1 MSTTHARA
9 GVRRTVIRTLC
20 VLVGMVGFTLA
31 LIPLYDVFCEITGL
45 NGKTANSAQVV
56 SAGEVDESREVRVQL
71 VTRTG
76 TGLSWQLQAL
86 DPVITVHP
94 GEISQAMFR
103 FSNRGDITSS
113 GKAVP
118 SITPSA
124 GAEHFRKMEC
134 FCFQQQSLMAG
145 ETLELPLVFQI
156 APDLPEHI
164 ETLTLAYSLY
174 PGDEDETVALGGA
187 YD

>member
-1 MSTTHARA
+1 MSDIQKA
-9 GVRRTVIRTLC
+9 GVKRTVIKTLFA
-20 VLVGMVGFTLA
+20 LLAMVGFTLA

-56 SAGEVDESREVRVQL
+56 RAGEVDESREVRVQL

-76 TGLSWQLQAL
+76 SGLTWRLEAL

-94 GEISQAMFR
+94 GEIAQAYYSFT
-103 FSNRGDITSS
+103 NLGAVASS

-118 SITPSA
+118 SVSPSA

-134 FCFQQQSLMAG
+134 FCFQEQTLMAG
-145 ETLELPLVFQI
+145 ESLQLPLVFQVS
-156 APDLPEHI
+156 PDLPEHI
-164 ETLTLAYSLY
+164 QTLTLAYSLY
-174 PGDEDETVALGGA
+174 SSGDVETVAMGGQH
-187 YD
+187 D

>member
-1 MSTTHARA
+1 MSTTQART
-9 GVRRTVIRTLC
+9 GVRRTVIKTLC

-56 SAGEVDESREVRVQL
+56 SAGEIDESREVRVQL
-71 VTRTG
+71 VTQKG
-76 TGLSWQLQAL
+76 AGLSWQLVSL

-94 GEISQAMFR
+94 GEISKAMFR
-103 FSNRGDITSS
+103 FTNRGEFASS

-124 GAEHFRKMEC
+124 GAEHFRKVEC
-134 FCFQQQSLMAG
+134 FCFQQQALMAG
-145 ETLELPLVFQI
+145 ESLELPLVFQI

-164 ETLTLAYSLY
+164 KTLTLAYSLY
-174 PGDEDETVALGGA
+174 PGEEGEVVAMGGM